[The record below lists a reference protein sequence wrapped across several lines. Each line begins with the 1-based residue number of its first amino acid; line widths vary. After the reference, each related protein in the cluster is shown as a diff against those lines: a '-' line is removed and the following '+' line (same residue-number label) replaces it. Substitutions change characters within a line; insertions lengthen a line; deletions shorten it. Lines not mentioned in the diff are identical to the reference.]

1 VAFQLPP
8 APPAD
13 ESALRTPCTPCTQ
26 HAAAWLALSIRCPPL
41 QRGRCVGGR
50 VADCGESGGDDSDG
64 GEEGGDEGGGGEGGG
79 HVYGGIGGAEADG
92 RRRGGEG
99 EVGEAMRCRARPGPP
114 RGVV

>member
-1 VAFQLPP
+1 ML
-8 APPAD
+8 
-13 ESALRTPCTPCTQ
+13 STL
-26 HAAAWLALSIRCPPL
+26 AARAVCERP
-41 QRGRCVGGR
+41 GGR
-50 VADCGESGGDDSDG
+50 LRCECGRADDSDG
-64 GEEGGDEGGGGEGGG
+64 DEEGGDEGCGGEGGG